1 MENFGVKNYKGKAK
15 IGRET
20 MTFYCH
26 STPGRLRIKTP
37 IIKQNPVEI
46 EKVREILQSL
56 YGIDNF
62 SINALTG
69 SITINYSC
77 CATDSE
83 SILSIL
89 KEKGYYRIS
98 PAEEQEHPIETIVSK
113 VGTTVGKALVGAF
126 VQQAFEGSMLS
137 FLAFLV

>member
-1 MENFGVKNYKGKAK
+1 MS
-15 IGRET
+15 
-20 MTFYCH
+20 FYCH

-37 IIKQNPVEI
+37 IIKQNPAEI

-56 YGIDNF
+56 SGVDAL

-69 SITINYSC
+69 SITINY
-77 CATDSE
+77 TDDVIDSE
-83 SILSIL
+83 SILNIL

-98 PAEEQEHPIETIVSK
+98 RIEEQEHPIEAAVSQ

-137 FLAFLV
+137 FLALLV